1 MPKNNSLFADI
12 LIGLFAIPVL
22 FLSWL
27 FVGSD
32 FGPAKAFVFVLSMLL
47 FGSAFFFH

>member
-1 MPKNNSLFADI
+1 MSKNNSLFADI
-12 LIGLFAIPVL
+12 LIGLFAILAL

-27 FVGSD
+27 FVGGD
-32 FGPAKAFVFVLSMLL
+32 FGPVKALVFVLSMFL